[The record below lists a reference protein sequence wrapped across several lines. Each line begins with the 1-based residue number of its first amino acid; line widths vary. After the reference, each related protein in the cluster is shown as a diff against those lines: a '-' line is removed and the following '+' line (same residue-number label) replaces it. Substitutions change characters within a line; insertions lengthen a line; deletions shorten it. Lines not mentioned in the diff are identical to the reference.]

1 MIQYPD
7 YQDGLV
13 NLACSVLKHYAL
25 PTGHK
30 TMSDVDG
37 LLMKN
42 PRHVVVLLL
51 DGMGWAS
58 LEELLPEDSLLRQK
72 ALRPISSV
80 FPPTTTAATTSLS
93 SGLTPAEHGWLGWSL
108 YFEETDDI
116 VAIFPNTLHYGGRG
130 PAAPI
135 HLAKKHLPYA
145 SLIDQLRTAGR
156 TAHSVSPF
164 GTYPIETLE
173 ELVEGVAALTKA
185 GTDYI
190 YAYWPQPDSVMHHTG
205 SASRKTRSWMK
216 RLDVAVRNLA
226 ERLSDTLLIVTAD
239 HGHRDNRYA
248 YITDHPDIAG
258 TLVRPPSLEDR
269 ALAFHVQADRREAF
283 QQAFL
288 AAFGDEFL
296 LCSSERALAEGL
308 FGGGMPHPRVPGFLG
323 DFLAIAT
330 GDLALAYDR
339 SCHRFLSN
347 HAGLTDR
354 EMAVPLIAVECP

>member
-1 MIQYPD
+1 MAPPLPSISRKNTC
-7 YQDGLV
+7 LMR
-13 NLACSVLKHYAL
+13 AL
-25 PTGHK
+25 SAG
-30 TMSDVDG
+30 SG
-37 LLMKN
+37 
-42 PRHVVVLLL
+42 
-51 DGMGWAS
+51 
-58 LEELLPEDSLLRQK
+58 
-72 ALRPISSV
+72 
-80 FPPTTTAATTSLS
+80 PP
-93 SGLTPAEHGWLGWSL
+93 G
-108 YFEETDDI
+108 
-116 VAIFPNTLHYGGRG
+116 V
-130 PAAPI
+130 
-135 HLAKKHLPYA
+135 
-145 SLIDQLRTAGR
+145 

-216 RLDVAVRNLA
+216 RLDAMVRNLA
-226 ERLSDTLLIVTAD
+226 ERLTDTLLIVTAD

-248 YITDHPDIAG
+248 YITDHPNIAR

-269 ALAFHVQADRREAF
+269 ALAFHVRTDRQEAF

-288 AAFGDEFL
+288 AAFGEKFL
-296 LCSSERALAEGL
+296 LYPSGRALDEAL
-308 FGGGMPHPRVPGFLG
+308 FGDGMPHPRVPGFLG

-339 SCHRFLSN
+339 SCHLFLSN